1 MQGTARKTDMFA
13 AAPAHPVKALTDLA
27 VTGAG
32 RIVRARQDGRVY
44 WIKRQEALRGLMR
57 LQKGSPA
64 RALATEALALRD
76 LGARGLP
83 VPELVAEGAGFVVV
97 ADCGPSLNLLLQEE
111 DADQAEKVRALA
123 AAGAALARLHGAGVV
138 HGRPSI
144 RDFCWRD
151 GRITLIDWERYRP
164 RGNTRS
170 RMRRDAVI
178 FVHNLYA
185 LLRGDSPELEAAI
198 VAYRAGAPAGLWDEA
213 ARLCRRLRWIDW
225 LTRRQQR
232 RDAGRGEFRAIPLT
246 LRRFGAL

>member
-1 MQGTARKTDMFA
+1 MQAPARKTDT
-13 AAPAHPVKALTDLA
+13 PAQDHPVRALTDLA
-27 VTGAG
+27 VSGTG

-57 LQKGSPA
+57 LQKGDPA
-64 RALATEALALRD
+64 RALTREALALRD

-83 VPELVAEGAGFVVV
+83 VPELVAEGAGFLVVV
-97 ADCGPSLNLLLQEE
+97 DCGPSVDLLLR
-111 DADQAEKVRALA
+111 DPTADPAEKRRALV

-144 RDFCWRD
+144 RDFCWQD

-164 RGNTRS
+164 RANTRR

-178 FVHNLYA
+178 FVFNLYA
-185 LLRGDSPELEAAI
+185 ILRGDTPEGDAAI
-198 VAYRAGAPAGLWDEA
+198 AAYRAGAPAGLWDEA
-213 ARLCRRLRWIDW
+213 AQLCRRLRWIDR
-225 LTRRQQR
+225 LTQRQQR